1 MARSNAP
8 RKVSVNGLM
17 TGLGLAGLAVFLLGL
32 GETDPEDVPSTVAR
46 LDDERSPMP
55 ELLLAYENVGIDD
68 GTLAGLGAL
77 GDLATIV
84 EPDPGYIETTDD
96 VQAPL
101 KLRRISVLRAG
112 SNSGVVAG
120 SSGLVAYTQN
130 TTRRAKRANRGI
142 PVLVDRV
149 VARLGTVI
157 KQAAALHNVP
167 AQLIACKISIENPD
181 LNATIVTGGGA
192 TGIMQISPGTAD
204 TALRDEY
211 KAGNLL
217 PAEIAYFKAKLGGA
231 AWSAVIAGRSG
242 HSQALL
248 KNPAYNVHIG
258 TLCFGQYLRKY
269 TNTATGEVQV
279 YKAAAEYNRGPRAE
293 YANKRCSTPDEL
305 ITFTGPGKTSTP
317 PTTEQ
322 YIMLYCGPGGP
333 MDYLTSTGK
342 LA

>member
-8 RKVSVNGLM
+8 RKVSVNSIM
-17 TGLGLAGLAVFLLGL
+17 TGLGIAGAAVFLLGL
-32 GETDPEDVPSTVAR
+32 GQPDPEDVPSTIAR
-46 LDDERSPMP
+46 LDDEQSPMP
-55 ELLLAYENVGIDD
+55 EILLAYENVGIDD
-68 GTLAGLGAL
+68 GTMAGLGAL
-77 GDLATIV
+77 GDLATVV
-84 EPDPGYIETTDD
+84 EPDPGFIPTTDD

-101 KLRRISVLRAG
+101 KLRRISVVRAD
-112 SNSGVVAG
+112 SGVGAG

-130 TTRRAKRANRGI
+130 TKRRAKRANRGI
-142 PVLVDRV
+142 PALVNQV

-167 AQLIACKISIENPD
+167 AQLIACKICIENPD
-181 LNATIVTGGGA
+181 LNATVVTGGNA

-204 TALRDEY
+204 AALHDEY

-231 AWSAVIAGRSG
+231 GWSAVIAGRSG
-242 HSQALL
+242 HSIALL

-269 TNTATGEVQV
+269 TNTATGEVEV
-279 YKAAAEYNRGPRAE
+279 YKAAAEYNRGPRAA
-293 YANKRCSTPDEL
+293 YANARCSTPDEL
-305 ITFTGPGKTSTP
+305 IAFTGPGKTSTP

-333 MDYLTSTGK
+333 LDYLTSTGK